1 VLHIQQQNLRKNL
14 VFHSLS
20 MLRMNRI
27 RSHLTSGEDN
37 SKLLQGIRV
46 VELATVI
53 AAPAC
58 TALLADLGADV
69 IKIERPGGD
78 TWRSA
83 QSMFE
88 QDNRGKRSVCIDLTK
103 LEGVQL
109 FSKLVDGADVFVTNI
124 RSAGLKKLG
133 YVPSYLL

>member
-1 VLHIQQQNLRKNL
+1 
-14 VFHSLS
+14 